1 MTGIIDVPKTH
12 EHLREI
18 RAVLDSYPGERTSVG
33 EVFLLDPAQVAKY
46 YGDDDE
52 LHLSFNFAPLFSR
65 WRAASW
71 ARNVRTASEVLDDA
85 GHWATWV
92 LSNHDNPRHRTRY
105 GGDERI
111 ARAAAV
117 LLLTLRGTPFL
128 YAGEELGLEDADR
141 AAGAPRRSQR
151 RPSRR
156 LPGPDPVDGG
166 AGARVGHRR
175 HVAAVPAGAR
185 RAATR
190 RRCAT
195 TPARSC
201 TCTAT
206 CSPFAGGRPRSSSAR
221 SRCSSR
227 RRTSSST
234 SAASATTSARSRS
247 ASATH
252 PSTFTRP
259 AGGRAVLRCRAT
271 DGAALD
277 GALRP
282 YEAVVLRAAR

>member
-33 EVFLLDPAQVAKY
+33 EVFLLDPALVAKY

-71 ARNVRTASEVLDDA
+71 ARNIRTASEVLDDA

-128 YAGEELGLEDADR
+128 YAGEELGFEDAIVPPERHVDPSGGRRDGCRAPIPWTPGPAHGWASDDPWLPFPPESDR
-141 AAGAPRRSQR
+141 RNVATLRDDPRSILHLYRDLLALRGGSPALQLGSIEVLEAPEDVLVYE
-151 RPSRR
+151 RR
-156 LPGPDPVDGG
+156 LGDEVRSIAISFSPEAIRPALAGLVEISSDP
-166 AGARVGHRR
+166 
-175 HVAAVPAGAR
+175 
-185 RAATR
+185 
-190 RRCAT
+190 
-195 TPARSC
+195 
-201 TCTAT
+201 
-206 CSPFAGGRPRSSSAR
+206 GRP
-221 SRCSSR
+221 
-227 RRTSSST
+227 T
-234 SAASATTSARSRS
+234 
-247 ASATH
+247 
-252 PSTFTRP
+252 
-259 AGGRAVLRCRAT
+259 GV
-271 DGAALD
+271 ALE
-277 GALRP
+277 GPLQP
-282 YEAVVLRAAR
+282 YEGVILATPPD